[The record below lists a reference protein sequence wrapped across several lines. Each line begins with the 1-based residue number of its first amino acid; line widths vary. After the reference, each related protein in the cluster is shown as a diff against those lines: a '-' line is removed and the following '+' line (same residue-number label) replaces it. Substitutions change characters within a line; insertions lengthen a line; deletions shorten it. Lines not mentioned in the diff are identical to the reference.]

1 MPATAPP
8 PHQLTASLAALW
20 LLTAAGA
27 AAAGEQLQI
36 DEELLLE
43 LESLQGEAL
52 PAPDGQLGEPLGEQL
67 DAAAP
72 GPPGDK
78 RGGTGSGGECPAP
91 CAIPND

>member
-52 PAPDGQLGEPLGEQL
+52 PAPDDGGL
-67 DAAAP
+67 DAAGDKLGDAAP